1 MKYDVIDFHISCA
14 PSQLQTARDLLADAT
29 ASAGLEAFEDTE
41 DGMRGYVQEEL
52 LDRGQLAVLAAD
64 VMPGVTVTYDI
75 QPAEN
80 KDWNKTWED
89 EGFDPI
95 DIDGKI
101 LVVDARRDGDG
112 CQGSEASEQSTDA
125 GLQDR
130 TVRAEGD
137 VPRAAVAR
145 TPLRIAIHAVNSF
158 GTGTHETTQMILSML
173 LRLDVEG
180 KCVLDCGCGT
190 GILGIGASKLGAKEV
205 VGYDIDEWCADNAK
219 KNAELNGVTNMQVL
233 LGDAHVL
240 SHVCGIF
247 DIVLANINRNILLD
261 DMAAFVDVMARS
273 GSLVLSGFY
282 EQDIP
287 VLLEKAASLN
297 LEEAERCKN
306 GDWCCLRL
314 VFAGK

>member
-1 MKYDVIDFHISCA
+1 MKYDVIDFHITCEA
-14 PSQLQTARDLLADAT
+14 AQLQTARDLLADAA
-29 ASAGLEAFEDTE
+29 ASAGLEAFEDTD
-41 DGMRGYVQEEL
+41 DGMCGYVQEER
-52 LDRGQLAVLAAD
+52 LDREMLAAVTAD
-64 VMPGVTVTYDI
+64 VMPGVTVKYDI
-75 QPAEN
+75 KPAED

-101 LVVDARRDGDG
+101 LVVDARRDGNG
-112 CQGSEASEQSTDA
+112 CLDNEASEQSTDPT
-125 GLQDR
+125 LQGTEECEDDDVAQ
-130 TVRAEGD
+130 TGNAEL
-137 VPRAAVAR
+137 
-145 TPLRIAIHAVNSF
+145 PLRIAIHAVNSF

-173 LRLDVEG
+173 LCLDVKG

-287 VLLEKAASLN
+287 VLLEKAASLG
-297 LEEAERCKN
+297 LKEAERRKN

>member
-1 MKYDVIDFHISCA
+1 MKYDVVDFHISCD
-14 PSQLQTARDLLADAT
+14 PSQLQIARDLLADAT

-41 DGMRGYVQEEL
+41 DGMRGYVQEEQ
-52 LDRGQLAVLAAD
+52 LDRELLAAMTVD
-64 VMPGVTVTYDI
+64 VMPGVTVTYDV

-101 LVVDARRDGDG
+101 LVVDARRDGKS
-112 CQGSEASEQSTDA
+112 CQDNGTSEQSTDTA
-125 GLQDR
+125 PQGTQEPMENVAQ
-130 TVRAEGD
+130 TEG
-137 VPRAAVAR
+137 VES
-145 TPLRIAIHAVNSF
+145 PLRIAIHAVNSF

-173 LRLDVEG
+173 LHLDVKD

-190 GILGIGASKLGAKEV
+190 GVLGIGASKLGAKEV

>member
-1 MKYDVIDFHISCA
+1 MKYDVVDFHISCD
-14 PSQLQTARDLLADAT
+14 PSQLQIARDLLADAT

-41 DGMRGYVQEEL
+41 DGMRGYVQEEQ
-52 LDRGQLAVLAAD
+52 LDRELLAAMTVD
-64 VMPGVTVTYDI
+64 VMPGVTVTYDV

-95 DIDGKI
+95 DIEGKI
-101 LVVDARRDGDG
+101 LVVDARRDGKG
-112 CQGSEASEQSTDA
+112 CQDNGVSEQGT
-125 GLQDR
+125 GPLQD
-130 TVRAEGD
+130 TEERAED
-137 VPRAAVAR
+137 NVAQ
-145 TPLRIAIHAVNSF
+145 TGEVKPPLRIAIHAVNSF

-173 LRLDVEG
+173 LRLDVKD

>member
-1 MKYDVIDFHISCA
+1 MKYDVVDFQISCE
-14 PSQLQTARDLLADAT
+14 PSLLQTARDLLADA
-29 ASAGLEAFEDTE
+29 AGDAGLEAFEDT
-41 DGMRGYVQEEL
+41 DGGLRGYVQEEL
-52 LDRGQLAVLAAD
+52 LDSDALAAAASD
-64 VMPGVTVTYDI
+64 VMPGVTVTYTI
-75 QPAEN
+75 QPAEH

-95 DIDGKI
+95 DIDGRI
-101 LVVDARRDGDG
+101 LVVDARKEGAAGGGGEAGD
-112 CQGSEASEQSTDA
+112 
-125 GLQDR
+125 
-130 TVRAEGD
+130 
-137 VPRAAVAR
+137 AAQ
-145 TPLRIAIHAVNSF
+145 PLRIAIHAVNSF
-158 GTGTHETTQMILSML
+158 GTGTHATTQMILSML
-173 LRLDVEG
+173 LRLDV
-180 KCVLDCGCGT
+180 KDTCVLDCGCGT

-261 DMAAFVDVMARS
+261 DMPAFVDVMARS

-287 VLLEKAASLN
+287 VLLEKAASLG
-297 LEEAERCKN
+297 LVEVERCEN
-306 GDWCCLRL
+306 DGWCCVRL
-314 VFAGK
+314 MFAAQ